1 VRAPGKTAMFR
12 RAPSDRPPL
21 SRSRTRPRTGPRG
34 LPGRIASALFLVC
47 FLIQI
52 APVAWVVAPLAA
64 DEAIH
69 PCGCTGL
76 SCVCPHPASERAA
89 CHLPG
94 DEVDDQVDGR
104 AAFDTCDPP
113 AWSAPPTVP
122 GVEPGPVRLPGPV
135 IAGTVVAA
143 SPHPARPAGDAPEPP
158 PPRSPAVA

>member
-1 VRAPGKTAMFR
+1 MIR
-12 RAPSDRPPL
+12 RAPSDRFPL
-21 SRSRTRPRTGPRG
+21 SRPRG
-34 LPGRIASALFLVC
+34 LPGRIASALFLAC

-52 APVAWVVAPLAA
+52 APVAWIVAPIAA
-64 DEAIH
+64 DGAIH

-94 DEVDDQVDGR
+94 PEVGPDGGQHVGES

-113 AWSAPPTVP
+113 VWSAPPTVP
-122 GVEPGPVRLPGPV
+122 GVEPGPVGLPGPV
-135 IAGTVVAA
+135 IAGTVVPA